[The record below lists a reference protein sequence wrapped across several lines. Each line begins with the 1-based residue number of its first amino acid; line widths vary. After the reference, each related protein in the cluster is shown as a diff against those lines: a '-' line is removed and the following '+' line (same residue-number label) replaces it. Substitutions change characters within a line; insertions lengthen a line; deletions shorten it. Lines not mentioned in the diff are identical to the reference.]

1 MGTKELIKEIQQLPV
16 SKRLFVIEQTINSIR
31 ELELKDQ
38 LVKASESLL
47 NDYGNDKEL
56 TALTDLDFE
65 NFYEARWYMAYQ
77 PWSNGWSWNKKD
89 QAGNYS

>member
-47 NDYGNDKEL
+47 NDYRNDKEL

-65 NFYEARWYMAYQ
+65 NFYEAR
-77 PWSNGWSWNKKD
+77 
-89 QAGNYS
+89 